1 MRIWED
7 AYGMTATTLASRVRA
22 TVPRR
27 SVQVTLEARFAA
39 FLVAPALLAIAL
51 VAFYPLGHAFWLSL
65 WKINLRFE
73 NTPWVFVG
81 LGNYVDTFTDDPR
94 WRNALR
100 VTGTI
105 AFTSLLAEFVLGMVF
120 ALVMNRAFRGR
131 GLVRAAILIP
141 WSLTTVVS
149 ARMWQVIYHASYGV
163 FNRMLMDLGVIDAYK
178 PWIISPVFTIWAM
191 IGADVWKT
199 TPFVALLLTAG
210 MQLIPG
216 ELYEAAAI
224 DGATAWDR
232 FWRITFPLLKPTI
245 LVALLFRM
253 IDVFRMLDLPFV
265 LTGGGPGQATETL
278 SLYTYRVIFTDLKFG
293 AGSALAGTTFLLILV
308 TAFVFIKVLGAPV
321 AGSEVER

>member
-1 MRIWED
+1 
-7 AYGMTATTLASRVRA
+7 MTATARPLAPASQSA
-22 TVPRR
+22 PRR
-27 SVQVTLEARFAA
+27 SVQASLEARFAA
-39 FLVAPALLAIAL
+39 MLVAPAMLAIIL
-51 VAFYPLGHAFWLSL
+51 VAFYPLGHALWLSL
-65 WKINLRFE
+65 WKINLRFA

-81 LGNYVDTFTDDPR
+81 LGNYIDAVTDDAR
-94 WRNALR
+94 WINALR
-100 VTGTI
+100 VTLTI
-105 AFTSLLAEFVLGMVF
+105 TVSSLLAEFVLGMVF
-120 ALVMNRAFRGR
+120 ALVMNQSFQGRA
-131 GLVRAAILIP
+131 LVRASILIP

-163 FNRMLMDLGVIDAYK
+163 FNRILVDLGVIETYK

-210 MQLIPG
+210 MQLIPS

-232 FWRITFPLLKPTI
+232 FWNITFPLLRPTM

-293 AGSALAGTTFLLILV
+293 GGSALAVLTFLLILI

-321 AGSEVER
+321 AGAESER

>member
-1 MRIWED
+1 
-7 AYGMTATTLASRVRA
+7 MTATARPLTPASTTHVQK
-22 TVPRR
+22 
-27 SVQVTLEARFAA
+27 SVQASIEARFAVM
-39 FLVAPALLAIAL
+39 LVAPAMLAIML
-51 VAFYPLGHAFWLSL
+51 VAFYPLGHALWLSV
-65 WKINLRFE
+65 WKINLRFA

-81 LGNYVDTFTDDPR
+81 VGNYVDALTDDAR
-94 WRNALR
+94 WLNALR
-100 VTGTI
+100 VTLTI
-105 AFTSLLAEFVLGMVF
+105 TVSSLIAEFVLGMIF
-120 ALVMNRAFRGR
+120 ALVMNQAFRGR
-131 GLVRAAILIP
+131 ALVRASILIP

-163 FNRMLMDLGVIDAYK
+163 FNRILVDLGVIEQYK

-210 MQLIPG
+210 MQLIPS

-232 FWRITFPLLKPTI
+232 FWKITFPLLRPTM

-293 AGSALAGTTFLLILV
+293 AGSALAVLTFLLILA
-308 TAFVFIKVLGAPV
+308 TAFIFIKILGAPV
-321 AGSEVER
+321 AGAESEK

>member
-1 MRIWED
+1 
-7 AYGMTATTLASRVRA
+7 
-22 TVPRR
+22 
-27 SVQVTLEARFAA
+27 VTL
-39 FLVAPALLAIAL
+39 
-51 VAFYPLGHAFWLSL
+51 
-65 WKINLRFE
+65 
-73 NTPWVFVG
+73 
-81 LGNYVDTFTDDPR
+81 
-94 WRNALR
+94 
-100 VTGTI
+100 TI
-105 AFTSLLAEFVLGMVF
+105 TFTSLLAEFVLGMIF
-120 ALVMNRAFRGR
+120 ALVMNQSFKGRA
-131 GLVRAAILIP
+131 LVRASVLIP

-163 FNRMLMDLGVIDAYK
+163 FNRILVDIGLIDAYK

-232 FWRITFPLLKPTI
+232 FWRITFPLLRPTM

-293 AGSALAGTTFLLILV
+293 GGSALAVLTFLMILG
-308 TAFVFIKVLGAPV
+308 TAFIFIRVLGAPV
-321 AGSEVER
+321 AGAESER

>member
-1 MRIWED
+1 
-7 AYGMTATTLASRVRA
+7 MTATARPLGPALP

-27 SVQVTLEARFAA
+27 SVQAVAEARFAA
-39 FLVAPALLAIAL
+39 VLVAPAILAIVL
-51 VAFYPLGHAFWLSL
+51 VAFYPLGHALWLSL
-65 WKINLRFE
+65 WKINLRFA

-81 LGNYVDTFTDDPR
+81 LSNYIDAITDDPR
-94 WRNALR
+94 WLNALR
-100 VTGTI
+100 VTLTI
-105 AFTSLLAEFVLGMVF
+105 TVTSLLAEFLLGLVF
-120 ALVMNRAFRGR
+120 ALVMNQRFQGRA
-131 GLVRAAILIP
+131 LVRASILIP

-163 FNRMLMDLGVIDAYK
+163 FNRILVDLGIIETYK
-178 PWIISPVFTIWAM
+178 PWIISPIFTVWAM

-210 MQLIPG
+210 MQLIPS

-224 DGATAWDR
+224 DGANAWDR
-232 FWRITFPLLKPTI
+232 FWKITLPLLRPTM

-293 AGSALAGTTFLLILV
+293 GGSALAVITFVIILF
-308 TAFVFIKVLGAPV
+308 TAFIFIKILGAPV
-321 AGSEVER
+321 AGSESER

>member
-1 MRIWED
+1 
-7 AYGMTATTLASRVRA
+7 MTATAPHFEAPPVRA
-22 TVPRR
+22 PRR
-27 SVQVTLEARFAA
+27 SVQALLEARFAA
-39 FLVAPALLAIAL
+39 LLVAPAMAVIAL
-51 VAFYPLGHAFWLSL
+51 VAFYPLGHALWLSL
-65 WKINLRFE
+65 WKINLRFA

-81 LGNYVDTFTDDPR
+81 LGNYVDAITDDAR
-94 WRNALR
+94 WLNALR
-100 VTGTI
+100 VTLTI
-105 AFTSLLAEFVLGMVF
+105 TFTSLVAEFVLGMIF
-120 ALVMNRAFRGR
+120 ALVMNQSFKGRA
-131 GLVRAAILIP
+131 LVRASVLIP

-163 FNRMLMDLGVIDAYK
+163 FNRILVDIGLIDAYK

-232 FWRITFPLLKPTI
+232 FWRITFPLLRPTM

-293 AGSALAGTTFLLILV
+293 GGSALAVLTFLMILG
-308 TAFVFIKVLGAPV
+308 TAFIFIRVLGAPV
-321 AGSEVER
+321 AGAESER

>member
-1 MRIWED
+1 
-7 AYGMTATTLASRVRA
+7 MTATAPHFEAPPVRA
-22 TVPRR
+22 PRR
-27 SVQVTLEARFAA
+27 SVQALLEARFAA
-39 FLVAPALLAIAL
+39 LLVAPAMAVIAL
-51 VAFYPLGHAFWLSL
+51 VAFYPLGHALWLSL
-65 WKINLRFE
+65 WKINLRFA

-81 LGNYVDTFTDDPR
+81 LGNYVDAITDDAR
-94 WRNALR
+94 WLNALR
-100 VTGTI
+100 VTLTI
-105 AFTSLLAEFVLGMVF
+105 TFTSLVAEFVLGMIF
-120 ALVMNRAFRGR
+120 ALFMNQSFKGRA
-131 GLVRAAILIP
+131 LVRASVLIP

-163 FNRMLMDLGVIDAYK
+163 FNRILVDIGLIDAYK

-232 FWRITFPLLKPTI
+232 FWRITFPLLRPTM

-293 AGSALAGTTFLLILV
+293 GGSALAVLTFLMILGS
-308 TAFVFIKVLGAPV
+308 AFIFIRVLGAPV
-321 AGSEVER
+321 AGAESER

>member
-1 MRIWED
+1 
-7 AYGMTATTLASRVRA
+7 MTATAPHFEAPPVRA
-22 TVPRR
+22 PRR
-27 SVQVTLEARFAA
+27 SVQALLEARFAA
-39 FLVAPALLAIAL
+39 LLVAPAMAAIAL
-51 VAFYPLGHAFWLSL
+51 VAFYPLGHALWLSL
-65 WKINLRFE
+65 WKINLRFA

-81 LGNYVDTFTDDPR
+81 LGNYVDAITDDAR
-94 WRNALR
+94 WLNALR
-100 VTGTI
+100 VTLTI
-105 AFTSLLAEFVLGMVF
+105 TFTSLLAEFVLGMIF
-120 ALVMNRAFRGR
+120 ALVMNQSFKGRA
-131 GLVRAAILIP
+131 LVRASVLIP

-163 FNRMLMDLGVIDAYK
+163 FNRILLDIGLIDAYK

-232 FWRITFPLLKPTI
+232 FWRITFPLLRPTM

-293 AGSALAGTTFLLILV
+293 GGSALAVLTFLMILG
-308 TAFVFIKVLGAPV
+308 TAFIFIRVLGAPV
-321 AGSEVER
+321 AGAESER

>member
-1 MRIWED
+1 
-7 AYGMTATTLASRVRA
+7 MTATAPHFEAPPVRA
-22 TVPRR
+22 PRR
-27 SVQVTLEARFAA
+27 SVQALLEARFAA
-39 FLVAPALLAIAL
+39 LLVAPAMAAIAL
-51 VAFYPLGHAFWLSL
+51 VAFYPLGHALWLSL
-65 WKINLRFE
+65 WKINLRFA

-81 LGNYVDTFTDDPR
+81 LGNYVDAITDDAR
-94 WRNALR
+94 WLNALR
-100 VTGTI
+100 VTLTI
-105 AFTSLLAEFVLGMVF
+105 TFTSLLAEFVLGMIF
-120 ALVMNRAFRGR
+120 ALVMNQSFKGRA
-131 GLVRAAILIP
+131 LVRASVLIP

-163 FNRMLMDLGVIDAYK
+163 FNRILVDIGLIDAYK

-232 FWRITFPLLKPTI
+232 FWRITFPLLRPTM

-265 LTGGGPGQATETL
+265 LSGGGPGQATETL

-293 AGSALAGTTFLLILV
+293 GGSALAVLTFLMILG
-308 TAFVFIKVLGAPV
+308 TAFIFIRVLGAPV
-321 AGSEVER
+321 AGAESER

>member
-1 MRIWED
+1 
-7 AYGMTATTLASRVRA
+7 MTATAPHFEAPPVRA
-22 TVPRR
+22 PRR
-27 SVQVTLEARFAA
+27 SVQALLEARFAA
-39 FLVAPALLAIAL
+39 LLVAPAMAVIAL
-51 VAFYPLGHAFWLSL
+51 VAFYPLGHALWLSL
-65 WKINLRFE
+65 WKINLRFA

-81 LGNYVDTFTDDPR
+81 LGNYVDAITDDAR
-94 WRNALR
+94 WLNALR
-100 VTGTI
+100 VTLTI
-105 AFTSLLAEFVLGMVF
+105 TFTSLVAEFVLGMIF
-120 ALVMNRAFRGR
+120 ALVINQSFKGRA
-131 GLVRAAILIP
+131 LVRASVLIP

-163 FNRMLMDLGVIDAYK
+163 FNRILVDIGLIDAYK

-232 FWRITFPLLKPTI
+232 FWRITFPLLRPTM

-293 AGSALAGTTFLLILV
+293 GGSALAVLTFLMILG
-308 TAFVFIKVLGAPV
+308 TAFIFIRVLGAPV
-321 AGSEVER
+321 AGAESER

>member
-1 MRIWED
+1 
-7 AYGMTATTLASRVRA
+7 MTATAPHFEAPPVRA
-22 TVPRR
+22 PRR
-27 SVQVTLEARFAA
+27 SVQALLEARFAA
-39 FLVAPALLAIAL
+39 LLVAPAMAVIAL
-51 VAFYPLGHAFWLSL
+51 VAFYPLGHALWLSL
-65 WKINLRFE
+65 WKINLRFA

-81 LGNYVDTFTDDPR
+81 LGNYVDAITDDAR
-94 WRNALR
+94 WLNALR
-100 VTGTI
+100 VTLTI
-105 AFTSLLAEFVLGMVF
+105 TFTSLVAEFVLGMIF
-120 ALVMNRAFRGR
+120 ALVINQSFKGRA
-131 GLVRAAILIP
+131 LVRASVLIP

-163 FNRMLMDLGVIDAYK
+163 FNRILVDIGLIDAYK

-232 FWRITFPLLKPTI
+232 FWRITFPLLRPTM

-293 AGSALAGTTFLLILV
+293 GGSALAVLTFLMILGS
-308 TAFVFIKVLGAPV
+308 AFIFIRVLGAPV
-321 AGSEVER
+321 AGAESER

>member
-1 MRIWED
+1 
-7 AYGMTATTLASRVRA
+7 MTATARPLAPA
-22 TVPRR
+22 TPTAQRR
-27 SVQVTLEARFAA
+27 SVQATLEARFAA
-39 FLVAPALLAIAL
+39 MLVAPAMLAIML
-51 VAFYPLGHAFWLSL
+51 VAFYPLGHALWLSL
-65 WKINLRFE
+65 WKINLRFA

-81 LGNYVDTFTDDPR
+81 LGNYIDAVTDDPR
-94 WRNALR
+94 WLNALK
-100 VTGTI
+100 VTLTI
-105 AFTSLLAEFVLGMVF
+105 TVSSLIAEFVLGMIF
-120 ALVMNRAFRGR
+120 ALVMNQSFRGR
-131 GLVRAAILIP
+131 GPVRAAVLIP

-163 FNRMLMDLGVIDAYK
+163 FNRILLDLGVIETYK
-178 PWIISPVFTIWAM
+178 PWIISPIFTIWAM

-210 MQLIPG
+210 MQLIPS

-232 FWRITFPLLKPTI
+232 FWKITFPLLKPTL

-293 AGSALAGTTFLLILV
+293 GGSALAVLTFLLILM

-321 AGSEVER
+321 AGAESEK

>member
-1 MRIWED
+1 
-7 AYGMTATTLASRVRA
+7 VRA
-22 TVPRR
+22 PRR
-27 SVQVTLEARFAA
+27 SVQALLEARFAA
-39 FLVAPALLAIAL
+39 LLVAPAMAAIAL
-51 VAFYPLGHAFWLSL
+51 VAFYPLGHALWLSL
-65 WKINLRFE
+65 WKINLRFA

-81 LGNYVDTFTDDPR
+81 LGNYVDAITDDAR
-94 WRNALR
+94 WLNALR
-100 VTGTI
+100 VTLTI
-105 AFTSLLAEFVLGMVF
+105 TFTSLLAEFVLGMIF
-120 ALVMNRAFRGR
+120 ALVMNQSFKGRA
-131 GLVRAAILIP
+131 LVRASVLIP

-163 FNRMLMDLGVIDAYK
+163 FNRILVDIGLIDAYK

-232 FWRITFPLLKPTI
+232 FWRITFPLLRPTM

-293 AGSALAGTTFLLILV
+293 GGSALAVLTFLMILG
-308 TAFVFIKVLGAPV
+308 TAFIFIRVLGAPV
-321 AGSEVER
+321 AGAESER

>member
-1 MRIWED
+1 
-7 AYGMTATTLASRVRA
+7 MTATAPHFEAPPVRA
-22 TVPRR
+22 PRR
-27 SVQVTLEARFAA
+27 SVQALLEARFAA
-39 FLVAPALLAIAL
+39 LLVAPAMAAIAL
-51 VAFYPLGHAFWLSL
+51 VAFYPLGHALWLSL
-65 WKINLRFE
+65 WKINLRFA

-81 LGNYVDTFTDDPR
+81 LGNYVDAITDDAR
-94 WRNALR
+94 WLNALR
-100 VTGTI
+100 VTLTI
-105 AFTSLLAEFVLGMVF
+105 TFTSLLAEFVLGMIF
-120 ALVMNRAFRGR
+120 ALVMNQSFKGRA
-131 GLVRAAILIP
+131 LVRASVLIP

-163 FNRMLMDLGVIDAYK
+163 FNRILVDIGLIDAYK

-232 FWRITFPLLKPTI
+232 FWRITFPLLRPTM

-293 AGSALAGTTFLLILV
+293 GGSALAVLTFLMILGS
-308 TAFVFIKVLGAPV
+308 AFIFIRVLGAPV
-321 AGSEVER
+321 AGAESER

>member
-1 MRIWED
+1 
-7 AYGMTATTLASRVRA
+7 MTATARPLAPASTTHVQK
-22 TVPRR
+22 
-27 SVQVTLEARFAA
+27 SVQASIEARFAIM
-39 FLVAPALLAIAL
+39 LVAPAMLAIML
-51 VAFYPLGHAFWLSL
+51 VAFYPLGHALWLSV
-65 WKINLRFE
+65 WKINLRFA

-81 LGNYVDTFTDDPR
+81 VGNYVDALTDDAR
-94 WRNALR
+94 WLNALR
-100 VTGTI
+100 VTLTI
-105 AFTSLLAEFVLGMVF
+105 TVSSLIAEFVLGMIF
-120 ALVMNRAFRGR
+120 ALVMNQAFRGR
-131 GLVRAAILIP
+131 ALVRASILIP

-163 FNRMLMDLGVIDAYK
+163 FNRILVDLGVIEQYK

-210 MQLIPG
+210 MQLIPS

-232 FWRITFPLLKPTI
+232 FWKITFPLLRPTM

-293 AGSALAGTTFLLILV
+293 AGSALAVLTFLLILA
-308 TAFVFIKVLGAPV
+308 TAFIFIKILGAPV
-321 AGSEVER
+321 AGAESEK

>member
-1 MRIWED
+1 M
-7 AYGMTATTLASRVRA
+7 AV
-22 TVPRR
+22 
-27 SVQVTLEARFAA
+27 
-39 FLVAPALLAIAL
+39 IAL
-51 VAFYPLGHAFWLSL
+51 VAFYPLGHALWLSL
-65 WKINLRFE
+65 WKINLRFA

-81 LGNYVDTFTDDPR
+81 LGNYVDAITDDAR
-94 WRNALR
+94 WLNALR
-100 VTGTI
+100 VTLTI
-105 AFTSLLAEFVLGMVF
+105 TFTSLVAEFVLGMIF
-120 ALVMNRAFRGR
+120 ALVMNQSFKGRA
-131 GLVRAAILIP
+131 LVRASVLIP

-163 FNRMLMDLGVIDAYK
+163 FNRILVDIGLIDVYK

-232 FWRITFPLLKPTI
+232 FWRITFPLLRPTM

-293 AGSALAGTTFLLILV
+293 GGSALAVLTFLMILGS
-308 TAFVFIKVLGAPV
+308 AFIFIRVLGAPV
-321 AGSEVER
+321 AGAESER

>member
-1 MRIWED
+1 M
-7 AYGMTATTLASRVRA
+7 A
-22 TVPRR
+22 
-27 SVQVTLEARFAA
+27 
-39 FLVAPALLAIAL
+39 AIAL
-51 VAFYPLGHAFWLSL
+51 VAFYPLGHALWLSL
-65 WKINLRFE
+65 WKINLRFA

-81 LGNYVDTFTDDPR
+81 LGNYVDAITDDAR
-94 WRNALR
+94 WLNALR
-100 VTGTI
+100 VTLTI
-105 AFTSLLAEFVLGMVF
+105 TFTSLLAEFVLGMIF
-120 ALVMNRAFRGR
+120 ALVMNQSFKGRA
-131 GLVRAAILIP
+131 LVRASVLIP

-163 FNRMLMDLGVIDAYK
+163 FNRILVDIGLIDAYK

-232 FWRITFPLLKPTI
+232 FWRITFPLLRPTM

-293 AGSALAGTTFLLILV
+293 GGSALAVLTFLMILG
-308 TAFVFIKVLGAPV
+308 TAFIFIRVLGAPV
-321 AGSEVER
+321 AGAESER

>member
-1 MRIWED
+1 
-7 AYGMTATTLASRVRA
+7 MTASAPPIAALPARA
-22 TVPRR
+22 PKS
-27 SVQVTLEARFAA
+27 SVQALIEARFAGL
-39 FLVAPALLAIAL
+39 LVAPAMIAILL

-65 WKINLRFE
+65 WKINLRFA

-81 LGNYVDTFTDDPR
+81 LGNYVDAITDDAR
-94 WRNALR
+94 WLNALR
-100 VTGTI
+100 VTLTI
-105 AFTSLLAEFVLGMVF
+105 TVSSLLAEFILGMIF
-120 ALVMNRAFRGR
+120 ALVMNQTFKGR
-131 GLVRAAILIP
+131 GLVRASILIP

-163 FNRMLMDLGVIDAYK
+163 FNRILVDLGIIDAYK

-210 MQLIPG
+210 MQLIPS

-232 FWRITFPLLKPTI
+232 FWRITFPLLRPTI

-293 AGSALAGTTFLLILV
+293 AGSALAGLTFLLILG
-308 TAFVFIKVLGAPV
+308 TAFIFIKILGAPV
-321 AGSEVER
+321 AGAESER

>member
-1 MRIWED
+1 M
-7 AYGMTATTLASRVRA
+7 AATAPHFEAPPVRA
-22 TVPRR
+22 PRR
-27 SVQVTLEARFAA
+27 SVQALLEARFAA
-39 FLVAPALLAIAL
+39 LLVAPAMAVIAL
-51 VAFYPLGHAFWLSL
+51 VAFYPLGHALWLSL
-65 WKINLRFE
+65 WKINLRFA

-81 LGNYVDTFTDDPR
+81 LGNYVDAITDDAR
-94 WRNALR
+94 WLNALR
-100 VTGTI
+100 VTLTI
-105 AFTSLLAEFVLGMVF
+105 TFTSLVAEFVLGMIF
-120 ALVMNRAFRGR
+120 ALVMNQSFKGRA
-131 GLVRAAILIP
+131 LVRASVLIP

-163 FNRMLMDLGVIDAYK
+163 FNRILVDIGLIDAYK

-232 FWRITFPLLKPTI
+232 FWRITFPLLRPTM

-293 AGSALAGTTFLLILV
+293 GGSALAVLTFLMILGS
-308 TAFVFIKVLGAPV
+308 AFIFIRVLGAPV
-321 AGSEVER
+321 AGAESER

>member
-1 MRIWED
+1 
-7 AYGMTATTLASRVRA
+7 MTATAPHFEAPPVRA
-22 TVPRR
+22 PRR
-27 SVQVTLEARFAA
+27 SVQALLEARFAA
-39 FLVAPALLAIAL
+39 LPVPPAMAAIAL
-51 VAFYPLGHAFWLSL
+51 VAFYPLGHALWLSL
-65 WKINLRFE
+65 WKINLRFA

-81 LGNYVDTFTDDPR
+81 LGNYVDAITDDAR
-94 WRNALR
+94 WLNALR
-100 VTGTI
+100 VTLTI
-105 AFTSLLAEFVLGMVF
+105 TFTSLVAEFVLGMIF
-120 ALVMNRAFRGR
+120 ALVMNQSFKGRA
-131 GLVRAAILIP
+131 LVRASVLIP

-163 FNRMLMDLGVIDAYK
+163 FNRILVDIGLIDAYK

-232 FWRITFPLLKPTI
+232 FWRITFPLLRPTM

-293 AGSALAGTTFLLILV
+293 GGSALAVLTFLMILGS
-308 TAFVFIKVLGAPV
+308 AFIFIRVLGAPV
-321 AGSEVER
+321 AGAESER

>member
-1 MRIWED
+1 M
-7 AYGMTATTLASRVRA
+7 MTAAAPPLEAPPVRASR
-22 TVPRR
+22 R
-27 SVQVTLEARFAA
+27 SAQALLEARFAA
-39 FLVAPALLAIAL
+39 LLVAPAMAAIAL
-51 VAFYPLGHAFWLSL
+51 VAFYPLGHALWLSF
-65 WKINLRFE
+65 WKINLRFA

-81 LGNYVDTFTDDPR
+81 LGNYVDAITDDAR
-94 WRNALR
+94 WLNALR
-100 VTGTI
+100 VTLTI
-105 AFTSLLAEFVLGMVF
+105 AFTSLLAEFVLGMIF
-120 ALVMNRAFRGR
+120 ALVMNQSFRGR
-131 GLVRAAILIP
+131 ALVRASVLIP

-163 FNRMLMDLGVIDAYK
+163 FNRILVDVGLIDAYK

-232 FWRITFPLLKPTI
+232 FWRITFPLLRPTM

-293 AGSALAGTTFLLILV
+293 GGSALAVLTFLMILG

-321 AGSEVER
+321 AGAESER

>member
-1 MRIWED
+1 
-7 AYGMTATTLASRVRA
+7 MTATAPHFEAPPVRA
-22 TVPRR
+22 PRR
-27 SVQVTLEARFAA
+27 SVQALLEARFAA
-39 FLVAPALLAIAL
+39 LLVAPAMAVIAL
-51 VAFYPLGHAFWLSL
+51 VAFYPLGHALWLSL
-65 WKINLRFE
+65 WKINLRFA

-81 LGNYVDTFTDDPR
+81 LGNYVDAITDDAR
-94 WRNALR
+94 WLNALR
-100 VTGTI
+100 VTLTI
-105 AFTSLLAEFVLGMVF
+105 TFTSLLAEFVLGMIF
-120 ALVMNRAFRGR
+120 ALVMNQSFKGRA
-131 GLVRAAILIP
+131 LVRASVLIP

-163 FNRMLMDLGVIDAYK
+163 FNRILVDIGLIDAYK

-232 FWRITFPLLKPTI
+232 FWRITFPLLRPTM

-293 AGSALAGTTFLLILV
+293 GGSALAVLTFLMILGS
-308 TAFVFIKVLGAPV
+308 AFIFIRVLGAPV
-321 AGSEVER
+321 AGAESER

>member
-1 MRIWED
+1 
-7 AYGMTATTLASRVRA
+7 MTATAPHFEAPPVRA
-22 TVPRR
+22 PRR
-27 SVQVTLEARFAA
+27 SVQALLEARFAA
-39 FLVAPALLAIAL
+39 LLVAPAMAVIAL
-51 VAFYPLGHAFWLSL
+51 VAFYPLGHALWLSL
-65 WKINLRFE
+65 WKINLRFA

-81 LGNYVDTFTDDPR
+81 LGNYVDAITDDAR
-94 WRNALR
+94 WLNALR
-100 VTGTI
+100 VTLTI
-105 AFTSLLAEFVLGMVF
+105 TFTSLVAEFVLGMIF
-120 ALVMNRAFRGR
+120 ALVMNQSFKGRA
-131 GLVRAAILIP
+131 LVRASVLIP

-163 FNRMLMDLGVIDAYK
+163 FNRILVDIGLIDAYK

-232 FWRITFPLLKPTI
+232 FWRITFPLLRPTM

-293 AGSALAGTTFLLILV
+293 GGSALAVLTFLMILGS
-308 TAFVFIKVLGAPV
+308 AFIFIRVLGAPV
-321 AGSEVER
+321 AGAESER

>member
-1 MRIWED
+1 
-7 AYGMTATTLASRVRA
+7 MTATAPHFEAPPVRA
-22 TVPRR
+22 PRR
-27 SVQVTLEARFAA
+27 SVQALLEARFAA
-39 FLVAPALLAIAL
+39 LLVAPAMAVIAL
-51 VAFYPLGHAFWLSL
+51 VAFYPLGHALWLSL
-65 WKINLRFE
+65 WKINLRFA

-81 LGNYVDTFTDDPR
+81 LGNYVDAITDDAR
-94 WRNALR
+94 WLNALR
-100 VTGTI
+100 VTLTI
-105 AFTSLLAEFVLGMVF
+105 TFTSLLAEFVLGMIF
-120 ALVMNRAFRGR
+120 ALVMNQSFKGRA
-131 GLVRAAILIP
+131 LVRASVLIP

-163 FNRMLMDLGVIDAYK
+163 FNRILVDIGLIDAYK

-232 FWRITFPLLKPTI
+232 FWRITFPLLRPTM

-293 AGSALAGTTFLLILV
+293 GGSALAVLTFLMILG
-308 TAFVFIKVLGAPV
+308 TAFIFIRVLGAPV
-321 AGSEVER
+321 AGAESER

>member
-1 MRIWED
+1 
-7 AYGMTATTLASRVRA
+7 MTATAPHFEAPPVRA
-22 TVPRR
+22 PRR
-27 SVQVTLEARFAA
+27 SVQALLEARFAA
-39 FLVAPALLAIAL
+39 LLVAPAMAAIAL
-51 VAFYPLGHAFWLSL
+51 VAFYPLGHALWLSL
-65 WKINLRFE
+65 WKINLRFA

-81 LGNYVDTFTDDPR
+81 LGNYVDAITDDAR
-94 WRNALR
+94 WLNALR
-100 VTGTI
+100 VTLTI
-105 AFTSLLAEFVLGMVF
+105 TFTSLVAEFVLGMIF
-120 ALVMNRAFRGR
+120 ALVMNQSFKGRA
-131 GLVRAAILIP
+131 LVRASVLIP

-163 FNRMLMDLGVIDAYK
+163 FNRILVDIGLIDAYK

-232 FWRITFPLLKPTI
+232 FWRITFPLLRPTM

-293 AGSALAGTTFLLILV
+293 GGSALAVLTFLMILG
-308 TAFVFIKVLGAPV
+308 TAFIFIRVLGAPV
-321 AGSEVER
+321 AGAESER

>member
-1 MRIWED
+1 
-7 AYGMTATTLASRVRA
+7 MTATAPHFEAPPVRA
-22 TVPRR
+22 PRR
-27 SVQVTLEARFAA
+27 SVQALLEARFAA
-39 FLVAPALLAIAL
+39 LLVAPAMAVIAL
-51 VAFYPLGHAFWLSL
+51 VAFYPLGHALWLSL
-65 WKINLRFE
+65 WKINLRFA

-81 LGNYVDTFTDDPR
+81 LGNYVDAITDDAR
-94 WRNALR
+94 WLNALR
-100 VTGTI
+100 VTLTI
-105 AFTSLLAEFVLGMVF
+105 TFTSLVAEFVLGMIF
-120 ALVMNRAFRGR
+120 ALFMNQSFKGRA
-131 GLVRAAILIP
+131 LVRASVLIP

-163 FNRMLMDLGVIDAYK
+163 FNRILVDIGLIDAYK

-232 FWRITFPLLKPTI
+232 FWRITFPLLRPTM

-293 AGSALAGTTFLLILV
+293 GGSALAVLTFLMILG
-308 TAFVFIKVLGAPV
+308 TAFIFIRVLGAPV
-321 AGSEVER
+321 AGAESER